1 MCKVRHLGGV
11 RARGKVQAPSAS
23 SGEDV
28 KKLDIVA
35 NENFINTLRFSTKV
49 SVLVSEEDE
58 EPVVLTHNKD
68 AKYAVVFDPLDGSSN
83 IDCNVS
89 VGSIFGIYKRVDPSK
104 EVTVADV
111 LQPGSELVAAGYCM
125 YGSSTQMVITIKGS
139 DSGVCVF
146 TLDPA
151 VGEFMQTSTRV
162 SIPATPKTIYSCN
175 EGNWATFPTPVKDF
189 ITACK
194 AATKPY
200 SLRYVGSMVADVHRT
215 LLYGG
220 IFMYPATTKNPK
232 GKLRLLYEC
241 NPMSLLMETAGGKAS
256 TGSGRVL
263 DVQPTSIHERCPIYI
278 GCARDVDALDALFAA
293 ESASGSPAKR
303 ARGE

>member
-1 MCKVRHLGGV
+1 M
-11 RARGKVQAPSAS
+11 
-23 SGEDV
+23 

-35 NENFINTLRFSTKV
+35 NENFINTLRFSNKV

-104 EVTVADV
+104 DVTVADV
-111 LQPGSELVAAGYCM
+111 LQPGSELVVAGYCM
-125 YGSSTQMVITIKGS
+125 YGSSTQMVITIKGC
-139 DSGVCVF
+139 DSGVSIF

-151 VGEFMQTSTRV
+151 VGEFMLTSKKVTV
-162 SIPATPKTIYSCN
+162 PAKPKTIYSIN
-175 EGNWATFPTPVKDF
+175 EGNWATFPQPVKDF
-189 ITACK
+189 ITSCK
-194 AATKPY
+194 GAAKPY

-220 IFMYPATTKNPK
+220 IFMYPATTSNPK

-256 TGSGRVL
+256 TGAGRVL
-263 DVQPTSIHERCPIYI
+263 DVVPTSIHERCPIYL
-278 GCARDVDALDALFAA
+278 GCARDVEALDALFAA
-293 ESASGSPAKR
+293 EASGAAGATKR
-303 ARGE
+303 ARTDA